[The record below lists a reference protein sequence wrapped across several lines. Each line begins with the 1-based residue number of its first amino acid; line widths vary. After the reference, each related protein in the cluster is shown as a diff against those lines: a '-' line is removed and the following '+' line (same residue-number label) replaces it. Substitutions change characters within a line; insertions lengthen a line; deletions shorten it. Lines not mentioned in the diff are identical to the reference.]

1 MVNLPLKNGKISY
14 PIKFKNKKIINIGLF
29 GSGKIA
35 YEHAKVVKSYGH
47 NISVL
52 VTKHK
57 SSKTRNFIKK
67 FKVGMHYLSLNKK
80 VDYDSIDAWIVCT
93 PWNVN
98 SKILLKLLPLEK
110 PILIEK
116 PIIIN
121 NQELKNLY
129 KKYGHENFRRCHIA
143 YNRNFYE
150 YLPYVINILKKKK
163 DFIIQANLPDQY
175 RSIIKKRGPKLKPFL
190 VEYMT
195 SHWLAFLFVISRNIN
210 LKMNI
215 VSKENNGKSFKTL
228 KYSLD
233 KNYRRLIIINH
244 IPNTP
249 KNLNIDIFMEDE
261 YIKISPLEKAQII
274 KKIRISKK
282 NNQNFYKEIVAKEFR
297 VNQDFKPGFDLQYYE
312 FISTCF
318 DNKKTNKFS
327 ITLSDLFKINDLC
340 NDIKK

>member
-1 MVNLPLKNGKISY
+1 MVNLPLKNGKNLSQ
-14 PIKFKNKKIINIGLF
+14 IKFKDKKIINIGLF
-29 GSGKIA
+29 GSGEIA

-47 NISVL
+47 NISAL

-57 SSKTRNFIKK
+57 SSRTKNFIKK
-67 FKVGMHYLSLNKK
+67 FKVARHYLSINKK

-93 PWNVN
+93 PWDIN

-121 NQELKNLY
+121 NQDLKKLFR
-129 KKYGHENFRRCHIA
+129 KYGHTRFRTCHIA

-150 YLPYVINILKKKK
+150 YLPYIINILKKKK

-175 RSIIKKRGPKLKPFL
+175 GSLIKKRGPKLKPFL

-210 LKMNI
+210 LKMKI
-215 VSKENNGKSFKTL
+215 VSKKNNGKNFKTL

-233 KNYRRLIIINH
+233 KDYRKLIIINH

-249 KNLNIDIFMEDE
+249 KNLNIDIFTEDE

-282 NNQNFYKEIVAKEFR
+282 NHQNIYKEIVAKEFR
-297 VNQDFKPGFDLQYYE
+297 VNKDFKPGFDLQYHE

-327 ITLSDLFKINDLC
+327 ITLSDLFKINNLC